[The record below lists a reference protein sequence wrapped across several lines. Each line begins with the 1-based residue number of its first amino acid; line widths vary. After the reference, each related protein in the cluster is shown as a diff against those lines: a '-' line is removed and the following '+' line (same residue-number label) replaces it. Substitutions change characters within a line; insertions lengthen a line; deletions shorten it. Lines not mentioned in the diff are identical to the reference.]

1 MDQLKW
7 RTEQRRVRD
16 LIPSGYNPRER
27 DEKGQSVLE
36 ESLDKFGLVDTP
48 VINMDGQ
55 LISGHRRL
63 EYYIARDL
71 PDEMI
76 DVRVPSRM
84 LTVDE
89 VKQYMLLANSHAGK
103 WDLIKL
109 EEEFGD
115 IYKDILVNE
124 LPSIEDIALPSAEQV
139 TLRKD
144 AERQIIEDEFNDL
157 PPENPVTQ
165 TDDLYELGIHR
176 LICGDSRDKN
186 VIGRLMAGLLAHM
199 VFTDPPYNLPTE
211 QFSGFGKNKALT
223 FEMGVGEM
231 SEEEF
236 IAFLKKAFQIL
247 IYYSM
252 KGSIHYICMDWK
264 HILEIKI
271 AGKVYTEQK
280 NLIVWNKNNGG
291 MGTFYRSKHEL
302 IFQYQNN
309 EDIPEEL
316 LEHRLDTIEQHGYES
331 GHELIFAFKSGR
343 ERNINNFMLGQT
355 GRYRTN
361 VWDYPGA
368 NSLNKAADV
377 STKDHPTPKP
387 VKLVAD
393 AIMDCSLIG
402 HIILDT
408 FSGSGT
414 TIIAAD
420 QTERIAYVADIS
432 PGYCDLNV
440 RRYIRYCRNAGKP
453 VVVKKN
459 GKILTKEQ
467 LKEYEL
473 R

>member
-1 MDQLKW
+1 MSKLFWTTQK
-7 RTEQRRVRD
+7 RRVKD
-16 LIPSGYNPRER
+16 LIPRDYNPRSR
-27 DEKGQSVLE
+27 DKKGQSILK

-48 VINMDGQ
+48 VINLDEQ

-63 EYYIARDL
+63 EYYIEHNM

-84 LTVDE
+84 LTEEE
-89 VKQYMLLANSHAGK
+89 VKQYMLLANTHAGK
-103 WDLIKL
+103 WDLVKL
-109 EEEFGD
+109 EENFSD
-115 IYKDILVNE
+115 IYKDILVHE
-124 LPSIEDIALPSAEQV
+124 LPSIEDTALPSAEQI
-139 TLRKD
+139 TQSKD
-144 AERQIIEDEFNDL
+144 KEREIIEDEFNDR
-157 PPENPVTQ
+157 PPINPITQ
-165 TDDLYELGIHR
+165 LDDLYELGEHR
-176 LICGDSRDKN
+176 LICGDSTDVN
-186 VIGRLMAGLLAHM
+186 VVGRLMGGQFAHM
-199 VFTDPPYNLPTE
+199 VFTDPPYNLAPE
-211 QFSGFGKNKALT
+211 QFSGFGKNESQT
-223 FEMGVGEM
+223 FLMGAGEM
-231 SEEEF
+231 TTPQF
-236 IAFLKKAFQIL
+236 IEFLKTVFLNHIR
-247 IYYSM
+247 YSY
-252 KGSIHYICMDWK
+252 KGSIHYVCMDWK
-264 HILEIKI
+264 HILEITT
-271 AGKVYTEQK
+271 AGQAYTEFK

-302 IFQYQNN
+302 IFEYQNN
-309 EDIPEEL
+309 EDIPEYL
-316 LEHRLDTIEQHGYES
+316 LEQRLDTLEQHGYED

-368 NSLNKAADV
+368 NSFNKAADV

-414 TIIAAD
+414 TIIASE
-420 QTERIAYVADIS
+420 QTDRICYAVDLD

-440 RRYIRYCRNAGKP
+440 RRYIRYMKNAGKP
-453 VVVKKN
+453 CVVKKN
-459 GKILTKEQ
+459 GVVLTKDQ
-467 LKEYEL
+467 LKEYEV

>member
-1 MDQLKW
+1 MSKLTW
-7 RTEQRRVRD
+7 TTEQRKVRD
-16 LIPSGYNPRER
+16 LIPSGYNPRTR

-48 VINMDGQ
+48 VINRDEQ

-63 EYYIARDL
+63 EYYIERGL
-71 PDEMI
+71 LEELI
-76 DVRVPSRM
+76 DVRVPSRE
-84 LTVDE
+84 LTKDE
-89 VKQYMLLANSHAGK
+89 VKQYMLLANTHAGK

-115 IYKDILVNE
+115 IYKGIMVNE
-124 LPSIEDIALPSAEQV
+124 LPSLESGLPSAEQI
-139 TLRKD
+139 TQGKD
-144 AERQIIEDEFNDL
+144 AEREIVEDDFNDL
-157 PPENPVTQ
+157 PPKDPITQ
-165 TDDLYELGIHR
+165 LHDLYELGPHR
-176 LICGDSRDKN
+176 LICGDSTDIN
-186 VIGRLMAGLLAHM
+186 VIGRLMAGVLAHM
-199 VFTDPPYNLPTE
+199 IFTDPPYNLAPQ
-211 QFSGFGKNKALT
+211 QFSGFGKNEAQT
-223 FEMGVGEM
+223 FVMGVGEM
-231 SEEEF
+231 SENEF
-236 IAFLKKAFQIL
+236 VSFLKKCFLVQIR
-247 IYYSM
+247 YSI
-252 KGSIHYICMDWK
+252 KGSIHYVCMDWK
-264 HILEIKI
+264 HVNEITT
-271 AGKVYTEQK
+271 AGKVFSEFK
-280 NLIVWNKNNGG
+280 NMIVWNKTNGG

-316 LEHRLDTIEQHGYES
+316 LNERLDIIEKHGYED

-361 VWDYPGA
+361 VWEYPGA
-368 NSLNKAADV
+368 SVFHKTADV
-377 STKDHPTPKP
+377 TTKDHPTPKP

-402 HIILDT
+402 HIILDL

-420 QTERIAYVADIS
+420 QTDRIAYVCDLD

-440 RRYIRYCRNAGKP
+440 RRYVRYCRNAGKSI
-453 VVVKKN
+453 VIKKN
-459 GKILTKEQ
+459 SKQLTKEE
-467 LKEYEL
+467 LKEYEV